1 MIKREI
7 FKKIVKVIDDKE
19 IILITGPRQAGK
31 TTLMLWLKEYLEKK
45 GKKTV
50 FFNLDIER
58 DVQFFKSQEIFIEEI
73 KNYFGSNFG
82 YVFIDEI
89 QRKENAGLFLKGIY
103 DMNLPIKLIVSGSGS
118 LELKEKIHESLTGRK
133 IVFHLNPLFFKE
145 FVNYKTNYLYE
156 TKLEWFFSVDKI
168 RAESLFK
175 EYLSFGGY
183 PRVVLADDLEKKR
196 LIINEIFQSYLER
209 DIVYLLKVEK
219 SEVFINLVKILAS
232 QVGQILNFSEL
243 SSTLGISLNA
253 LKKYLWYLEKTFV
266 IRKITPFY
274 TNIRKELTKSP
285 ICYFVDLGL
294 KNFALNDFFLKN
306 IISSG
311 FYFQNFIFQL
321 IEEKTANDSSLRLNF
336 WRTKDKAEV
345 DFILVKSNNP
355 IPIEVKFKSLKKPE
369 ISRSFLSFIKKYQ
382 PKIGLLIN
390 LDYEKRLKINETEV
404 FIMPYWKFLQLKF

>member
-232 QVGQILNFSEL
+232 QVGQILT
-243 SSTLGISLNA
+243 STLGISLNA

-294 KNFALNDFFLKN
+294 ENFALNDFFLKN
-306 IISSG
+306 IISL
-311 FYFQNFIFQL
+311 FYKEYYLFFGDLYKNIY
-321 IEEKTANDSSLRLNF
+321 R
-336 WRTKDKAEV
+336 
-345 DFILVKSNNP
+345 
-355 IPIEVKFKSLKKPE
+355 
-369 ISRSFLSFIKKYQ
+369 
-382 PKIGLLIN
+382 
-390 LDYEKRLKINETEV
+390 
-404 FIMPYWKFLQLKF
+404 